1 LRRREFLPD
10 NARTFKVFSM
20 KKSLMHAAAL
30 LGTMSVLLAVRADE
44 ALVLFGSH
52 RSGSGIGFSVAR
64 FNTVTGTLTR
74 PEFVEEAEAPSFFVV
89 HPDGKHI
96 YACNSIDTWQGRPE
110 GSISAYAVDA
120 KTGKLT
126 QLNRKPSGGAE
137 PCYVSLDRT
146 GRYVL
151 EANYNGGNV
160 SVFRIEPDGS
170 LGERT
175 AFDQETGSSV
185 NPDRQNRSYAHCIV
199 VDPGN
204 RFALACN
211 LGADKVFVYRFNAS
225 DGALTPNDPPAVAL
239 KPGSGPRHITFHPN
253 GKFAFVINEL
263 ASTITA
269 FRWDPEKG
277 TLTELQTISTLPA
290 DFKGFNTCAE
300 IQVHPNGKF
309 LYGTN
314 RGHNSLAAFAI
325 DIDTG
330 RLTFIE
336 CASTRGKMPR
346 NFTFDPGGKWILLS
360 NHDSDNAVVFR
371 VDDRTGRPDL
381 TGQPVEVPNP
391 FCLRFLATPV
401 QP

>member
-1 LRRREFLPD
+1 MC
-10 NARTFKVFSM
+10 AVSV
-20 KKSLMHAAAL
+20 L
-30 LGTMSVLLAVRADE
+30 LGTASYLIPARGDE

-52 RSGSGIGFSVAR
+52 RSGTGIGFSLAR
-64 FNTVTGTLTR
+64 FNTATGMLTR
-74 PEFVEEAEAPSFFVV
+74 PEFIAEAEAPSFFVV
-89 HPDGKHI
+89 HPDGEYI

-120 KTGKLT
+120 KSGRLT
-126 QLNRKPSGGAE
+126 LLNRKPSGGAE
-137 PCYVSLDRT
+137 PCYISLDRT

-160 SVFRIEPDGS
+160 SVFSIGPDGA

-175 AFDQETGSSV
+175 GFDQETGSSV
-185 NPDRQNRSYAHCIV
+185 NPDRQKRSYAHCIV

-211 LGADKVFVYRFNAS
+211 LGADKVFIYRFSAK
-225 DGALTPNDPPAVAL
+225 DGSLTRNDPPSVSL

-263 ASTITA
+263 ACTITA
-269 FRWDPEKG
+269 FGWNSAKG
-277 TLTELQTISTLPA
+277 TLTELQTISTLPE

-314 RGHNSLAAFAI
+314 RGQNTLAVFAI
-325 DIDTG
+325 DPGSG
-330 RLTFIE
+330 RLTFVE
-336 CASTRGKMPR
+336 RVPTRGKMPR
-346 NFTFDPGGKWILLS
+346 NFTFDPAGKWILLS

-371 VDDRTGRPDL
+371 VNDQNGRL
-381 TGQPVEVPNP
+381 TQAGEPTEVPNP
-391 FCLRFLATPV
+391 FCLRFLKALP